1 MDWQALLLGL
11 LGGGLISG
19 VAAFITSRANAKALE
34 STAKKSEVEALR
46 GIIEALQDDNKT
58 LRTEVRELRAENE
71 TLRKQLGL
79 RADGRTSKGLALDR

>member
-1 MDWQALLLGL
+1 MDWQALVLGL
-11 LGGGLISG
+11 LGGGLVSG
-19 VAAFITSRANAKALE
+19 VAAFITAR

-46 GIIEALQDDNKT
+46 GIIEALQDDNKA